1 MAQYRYV
8 TPAVH
13 GRWCPT
19 REEALADALRA
30 TQARGVPWDVSA
42 IELLE
47 YARLQE
53 DDGRGLPQSF
63 S

>member
-1 MAQYRYV
+1 MARYRYV

-13 GRWCPT
+13 GRWCIT

-30 TQARGVPWDVSA
+30 RQARGVPWDVSA

-47 YARLQE
+47 YTRLQE
-53 DDGRGLPQSF
+53 DDEKGLPRSA
-63 S
+63 